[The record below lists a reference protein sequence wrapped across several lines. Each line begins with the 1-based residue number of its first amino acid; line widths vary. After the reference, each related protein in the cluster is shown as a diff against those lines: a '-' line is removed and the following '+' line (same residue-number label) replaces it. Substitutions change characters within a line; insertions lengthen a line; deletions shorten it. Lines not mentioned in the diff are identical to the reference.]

1 MAIPDPGQV
10 GAILDY
16 IGPTISQHPAYAEIL
31 KARAT
36 MMNAVNIVITTLP
49 NQTFTGVA
57 ASGWNVDG
65 DQGRFFLRITGLDPH
80 TFQPMRGDMAGAAVA
95 EVTVISTLR
104 PEGDNATE

>member
-1 MAIPDPGQV
+1 MANPTRDQV
-10 GAILDY
+10 GAILGY
-16 IGPTISQHPAYAEIL
+16 IGPTIEQHPAYAEIL
-31 KARAT
+31 KERAKE
-36 MMNAVNIVITTLP
+36 NAVDIVITALP

-57 ASGWNVDG
+57 ASGWSVDG

-80 TFQPMRGDMAGAAVA
+80 TFQPMLGGMAGAAVA